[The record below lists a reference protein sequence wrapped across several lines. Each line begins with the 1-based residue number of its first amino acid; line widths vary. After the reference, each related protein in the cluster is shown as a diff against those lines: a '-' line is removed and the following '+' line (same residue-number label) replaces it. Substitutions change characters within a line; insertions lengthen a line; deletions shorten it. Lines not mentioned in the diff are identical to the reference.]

1 MAAIIKNELG
11 TIAIG
16 EDLIANIVGAAASE
30 NYGIVG
36 MNSNSAGDAWLQLIG
51 SDNLKRGVSVT
62 INKDDNSVNIEL
74 HVTLMY
80 GVSFP
85 AVAKNTISSVKYF
98 VEDMTGLK
106 VNNVNIYVDAVR
118 V

>member
-11 TIAIG
+11 TITIG

-62 INKDDNSVNIEL
+62 INEDNSVNIEL

-85 AVAKNTISSVKYF
+85 AVAKNTISSVKYY

-106 VNNVNIYVDAVR
+106 VNTVNIFVDAVR

>member
-1 MAAIIKNELG
+1 MAAIIKNEFG
-11 TIAIG
+11 TITIT

-51 SDNLKRGVSVT
+51 SDNLKRGVSVV
-62 INKDDNSVNIEL
+62 INDNNSIDIEL

-85 AVAKNTISSVKYF
+85 AVAKNTISSVKYY
-98 VEDMTGLK
+98 VEDMTGLT
-106 VNNVNIYVDAVR
+106 VNHVNIYVDAVR